1 MSSGQ
6 AGHGHYLSLKKSK
19 ESDENY
25 DKVLK
30 LKPDY
35 QLAKYNQKIVK
46 RKLYKNKTTQL
57 NKLCGCT
64 VRYI

>member
-46 RKLYKNKTTQL
+46 RKLSKHKT
-57 NKLCGCT
+57 CSFE
-64 VRYI
+64 